1 MGVQV
6 GDCVRYWI
14 KYLDSLGR
22 NAPAIGLGNCN
33 FWQTFEVDED
43 ELKLKL
49 GNELFLLQ
57 DNLDLVFRKKCQS
70 MLFRPFT
77 WTNIVYFE
85 PSYEYL
91 YLDSFQFLYYIQW
104 LRYHYHTK

>member
-33 FWQTFEVDED
+33 FWKT
-43 ELKLKL
+43 LKWMKM
-49 GNELFLLQ
+49 N
-57 DNLDLVFRKKCQS
+57 
-70 MLFRPFT
+70 
-77 WTNIVYFE
+77 
-85 PSYEYL
+85 
-91 YLDSFQFLYYIQW
+91 
-104 LRYHYHTK
+104 